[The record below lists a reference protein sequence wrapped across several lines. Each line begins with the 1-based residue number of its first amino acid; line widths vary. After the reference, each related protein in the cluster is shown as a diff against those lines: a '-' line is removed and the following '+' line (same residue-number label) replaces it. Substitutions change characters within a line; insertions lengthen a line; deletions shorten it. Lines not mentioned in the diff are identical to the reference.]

1 MLIAITPTMFFWA
14 SGGMADTPV
23 LGTGLERGE
32 GSSPFS
38 PTKNCSWLNSS
49 PFSKLHGN
57 GSCTHCCTCCIS
69 SNSELKEGVI
79 GKDFLKGIS
88 LRKFCTPSYIFTRA
102 YNTTIPM
109 CFFKHII
116 YSLVHHSCNT
126 MQLN

>member
-1 MLIAITPTMFFWA
+1 MLNAITPTLFWA
-14 SGGMADTPV
+14 SGGMADTRV
-23 LGTGLERGE
+23 LGTRFFGSE

-38 PTKNCSWLNSS
+38 PTKNCSWSNSS
-49 PFSKLHGN
+49 PLSKLHGK

-69 SNSELKEGVI
+69 CNVIEKEGVVYK
-79 GKDFLKGIS
+79 GFPKGIS

>member
-1 MLIAITPTMFFWA
+1 MLNAITPTLFWA
-14 SGGMADTPV
+14 SGGMADTRV
-23 LGTGLERGE
+23 LGTRFFGSE

-69 SNSELKEGVI
+69 SNSEVKEGVI

-88 LRKFCTPSYIFTRA
+88 LRNQYG
-102 YNTTIPM
+102 NM
-109 CFFKHII
+109 
-116 YSLVHHSCNT
+116 
-126 MQLN
+126 

>member
-1 MLIAITPTMFFWA
+1 MFIAITPELFWA

-23 LGTGLERGE
+23 LGTGLVRGE

-69 SNSELKEGVI
+69 CNVIEKEGVVYK
-79 GKDFLKGIS
+79 GFPKGIS
-88 LRKFCTPSYIFTRA
+88 LRNQYRK
-102 YNTTIPM
+102 M
-109 CFFKHII
+109 
-116 YSLVHHSCNT
+116 
-126 MQLN
+126 

>member
-1 MLIAITPTMFFWA
+1 MFIAITPELFWA
-14 SGGMADTPV
+14 SGGMADTRV
-23 LGTGLERGE
+23 LGTRFFGSE

-38 PTKNCSWLNSS
+38 PTKNCSWSNSS
-49 PFSKLHGN
+49 PLSKLHGK

-69 SNSELKEGVI
+69 CNVIEKEGVVYK
-79 GKDFLKGIS
+79 GFPKGIS

>member
-1 MLIAITPTMFFWA
+1 MFIAITPELFWA
-14 SGGMADTPV
+14 SGGMADTRV
-23 LGTGLERGE
+23 LGTRFFGSE

-38 PTKNCSWLNSS
+38 PTKNCSWSNSS
-49 PFSKLHGN
+49 PLSKLHGK

-69 SNSELKEGVI
+69 CNVIEKEEVVYKG
-79 GKDFLKGIS
+79 FPKGIS

>member
-1 MLIAITPTMFFWA
+1 MFIAITPELFWA

-23 LGTGLERGE
+23 LGTGLVRGE

-38 PTKNCSWLNSS
+38 PTKNCTWLNSS
-49 PFSKLHGN
+49 PLSKLHGK

-69 SNSELKEGVI
+69 CNVIEKEGVVYK
-79 GKDFLKGIS
+79 GFPKGIS

-102 YNTTIPM
+102 YNSTIPV

-116 YSLVHHSCNT
+116 YSLLHHSRNP